1 MTGWASRRASRP
13 AFRVSTDRSDVEL
26 LLQREDIG
34 RAGGACRVRQNHQR
48 RAQRTGLRA
57 GARGRSFGAS
67 GLEAA
72 SRGGGSSVFS
82 LGRGV
87 ERTWLAE
94 GTSFEVRAV
103 LLPICAGTG
112 SLLFVQVHADPYA
125 RTVLDGWLHSFR
137 WIRDANA
144 PACRRLDQVR
154 RTIDRTCRRA
164 TPARRRRRTIDRT
177 CRRATRHADGGGR

>member
-1 MTGWASRRASRP
+1 M
-13 AFRVSTDRSDVEL
+13 
-26 LLQREDIG
+26 
-34 RAGGACRVRQNHQR
+34 
-48 RAQRTGLRA
+48 
-57 GARGRSFGAS
+57 
-67 GLEAA
+67 
-72 SRGGGSSVFS
+72 FS

-144 PACRRLDQVR
+144 PACRRLNWK
-154 RTIDRTCRRA
+154 
-164 TPARRRRRTIDRT
+164 
-177 CRRATRHADGGGR
+177 